1 MKPVRGVRAAL
12 WLAKFLRDPVAS
24 MQEAYRRHGPLCA
37 VGNAPPRR
45 RETLHVLALGP
56 DFNRAVLG
64 DPDLFHNS
72 TPNPPG
78 SALGRI
84 RCGLTAMNGAKHRQ
98 QRQLVQPPFTRKAV
112 DGYVADMVALIGPL
126 IERWPSGGVVEI
138 GGEMRRLALRS
149 SARLLFGREDRDR
162 VDAMGELIQEYLRRS
177 CSTGVHAFPY
187 KWPGT
192 PYRGLRRHA
201 ERIERELLV
210 IFRDRRDRDRDR
222 AGTGTGG
229 NPDLL
234 DILVRARDHGYG
246 AMTDTDL
253 LGQAL
258 ILLAASYENVGSTL
272 TWTLFLVAQ
281 HPGIAVALCDELGS
295 DPPTAERLNRLP
307 LLDAVVK
314 ESLRVL
320 PPVPFMVRVAGRPTD
335 LGGVPLRPGDRVACS
350 PYMTHHL
357 PHLYP
362 EPERF
367 AAGRRRSP
375 RHQDDGDRIANPNAA
390 VTDANEGSI
399 SMLAMMPA
407 EAIASSSFRSRT
419 GSSVAVARQ
428 DPGVGHEPEHGH
440 RAEPDVKRSA
450 KVARVKSGSPT
461 STDHRR

>member
-24 MQEAYRRHGPLCA
+24 MQEAYRRHGPLCV
-37 VGNAPPRR
+37 VGNALPRR

-64 DPDLFHNS
+64 DTDLFHNS

-84 RCGLTAMNGAKHRQ
+84 GCGLTAMNGAKHRQ

-177 CSTGVHAFPY
+177 
-187 KWPGT
+187 
-192 PYRGLRRHA
+192 
-201 ERIERELLV
+201 
-210 IFRDRRDRDRDR
+210 
-222 AGTGTGG
+222 
-229 NPDLL
+229 
-234 DILVRARDHGYG
+234 
-246 AMTDTDL
+246 
-253 LGQAL
+253 
-258 ILLAASYENVGSTL
+258 
-272 TWTLFLVAQ
+272 
-281 HPGIAVALCDELGS
+281 
-295 DPPTAERLNRLP
+295 
-307 LLDAVVK
+307 
-314 ESLRVL
+314 
-320 PPVPFMVRVAGRPTD
+320 
-335 LGGVPLRPGDRVACS
+335 GVPLRPGDRVACS

-367 AAGRRRSP
+367 DPGRWSTIDPGPYEYLPFGAGPRFCLGYSLAMTGIKVALALILQRWRLVVPGTRLDRLVRITMSP
-375 RHQDDGDRIANPNAA
+375 RHGLPMSVHPQDRR
-390 VTDANEGSI
+390 
-399 SMLAMMPA
+399 
-407 EAIASSSFRSRT
+407 FR
-419 GSSVAVARQ
+419 SVAVRG
-428 DPGVGHEPEHGH
+428 DIHEMVESGRPPGDDGRPGV
-440 RAEPDVKRSA
+440 RTTAI
-450 KVARVKSGSPT
+450 GSRT
-461 STDHRR
+461 RMLR